1 MEFEGSQLNTDELGN
16 SGIVLSVE
24 QEASLQ
30 ASLVIL
36 VRDHK
41 FRKVKLW
48 GVVKGVQKDYYVAH
62 GVGRD
67 ELKDRKS
74 VYSQDL
80 LQWNLLPHVDDAQKH
95 KSALLQGRFTGDP
108 SFVFELTVTQRSGEG
123 ENAIDQVTS
132 IEMKEEDRLAAVV
145 ARIDEE
151 AAVVPMGAYIKT
163 ALNEVTVNRSFQGLS
178 YAEAKNLHYY
188 VHFKE
193 TKSGE
198 EEKKNIKHAMDFL
211 KSIEMDIPKGCWS
224 LQINQG
230 GASVVLRSLI
240 WLGMVMYHNPGTPK
254 FGYFYCGTGEKN
266 LDIPFML

>member
-1 MEFEGSQLNTDELGN
+1 MEFEGSQLNINELGS

-36 VRDHK
+36 ARDHK

-48 GVVKGVQKDYYVAH
+48 GVVKGVQKDYFVAQ

-67 ELKDRKS
+67 ELKDRKF

-80 LQWNLLPHVDDAQKH
+80 LQWNLLPHVDDGLKH
-95 KSALLQGRFTGDP
+95 KSTLLQGRFTGDP
-108 SFVFELTVTQRSGEG
+108 SFVFELTATQRTGEG
-123 ENAIDQVTS
+123 ENTIDKVTT

-145 ARIDEE
+145 TRIDEE
-151 AAVVPMGAYIKT
+151 GAIVPRGAYIKT
-163 ALNEVTVNRSFQGLS
+163 ALNEVTINRSFQGLS
-178 YAEAKNLHYY
+178 FAEAKNLHYY

-193 TKSGE
+193 TQTGE
-198 EEKKNIKHAMDFL
+198 EEEKDIRHAMDFL
-211 KSIEMDIPKGCWS
+211 KSLETDIPKGCWS
-224 LQINQG
+224 LQMNQG

-240 WLGMVMYHNPGTPK
+240 WLGMVLYHNPGTPK

-266 LDIPFML
+266 LDIPFMF